1 MRSLRGVATAVV
13 IVIATF
19 AAALIL
25 LARLLPSDGTK
36 HILELRGRFGGAAVL
51 AARRDGRSSVRCVAL
66 RNDRGEALTTAWIR
80 RPRNSRMCFV
90 PSDGSSRANRI
101 RAAAKV
107 AMTMTTAVATPRSE
121 RMHHCPLRATLLSA
135 ISYSGGGDRVHAPL
149 ESDPAARAS
158 ILRLFP
164 PVIIGGWDARSPD
177 RCSHGFDALRH
188 WREKRSRRKRC
199 ALGVQLQS
207 APVPFRCDGV
217 P

>member
-80 RPRNSRMCFV
+80 RPLALRSRS
-90 PSDGSSRANRI
+90 PRAITDARAN
-101 RAAAKV
+101 
-107 AMTMTTAVATPRSE
+107 
-121 RMHHCPLRATLLSA
+121 TL
-135 ISYSGGGDRVHAPL
+135 
-149 ESDPAARAS
+149 
-158 ILRLFP
+158 
-164 PVIIGGWDARSPD
+164 
-177 RCSHGFDALRH
+177 
-188 WREKRSRRKRC
+188 
-199 ALGVQLQS
+199 
-207 APVPFRCDGV
+207 
-217 P
+217 

>member
-36 HILELRGRFGGAAVL
+36 HILELRGRRIHAVVRASPRSL
-51 AARRDGRSSVRCVAL
+51 RSATQRTDERPSRRAAR
-66 RNDRGEALTTAWIR
+66 TAAPPK

-121 RMHHCPLRATLLSA
+121 RMRHCPLRATLLSA
-135 ISYSGGGDRVHAPL
+135 ISYSGGCDRVHASL
-149 ESDPAARAS
+149 ESEPAARAS

-164 PVIIGGWDARSPD
+164 PVIIGGWDARPPD

-188 WREKRSRRKRC
+188 
-199 ALGVQLQS
+199 L
-207 APVPFRCDGV
+207 
-217 P
+217 